1 MQAVLIVIAASLLA
15 LTLFFIIE
23 NNKKG
28 LTDKVKR
35 KGKKETRNK
44 HCDEGLIDYE
54 TYFMSRNEK
63 LFYILIA
70 AVVVYIVGFVFYRSH
85 IISVLLMPLAF
96 LYPRIKKREIIDKR
110 KNDLI
115 IQFKEALYALS
126 TSLAA
131 GKSIEMAFK
140 DALRDLA
147 ILYPDPNTYIIK
159 EFQYIVRR
167 LEMNETIE
175 DVLENFAVR
184 THLEDVRSF
193 VDVFVTC
200 KRTGGNIVE
209 IIKSTSNVIAD
220 KIHIKQDIEIML
232 AQKKFEQRLLNIIP
246 IFLILI
252 LSSSAKDYMQPVFT
266 TILGRAMMT
275 ISIVLLGV
283 SYFISKK
290 IMDIEV

>member
-15 LTLFFIIE
+15 LILFLIIE

-28 LTDKVKR
+28 LMDKVKLQ
-35 KGKKETRNK
+35 GKKEIENK
-44 HCDEGLIDYE
+44 DCDEGLIDYE

-63 LFYILIA
+63 LLYIFIA
-70 AVVVYIVGFVFYRSH
+70 AMVVYIVGFVFYRNH
-85 IISVLLMPLAF
+85 IISILLMPLAF
-96 LYPRIKKREIIDKR
+96 LYPRIRKRQIIDKR

-126 TSLAA
+126 TSLSA

-147 ILYPDPNTYIIK
+147 ILYPDPNTHIIK

-167 LEMNETIE
+167 LKMNEIIE
-175 DVLENFAVR
+175 DVLEDFAVR
-184 THLEDVRSF
+184 THLEDVSSF

-209 IIKSTSNVIAD
+209 IIKSTSNVIAE
-220 KIHIKQDIEIML
+220 KIHIKQDIETML

-246 IFLILI
+246 ILLILI
-252 LSSSAKDYMQPVFT
+252 LSNSAKDYMQPVFT
-266 TILGRAMMT
+266 TILGRTMMT